1 MEKSS
6 KRERS
11 SRTTLTDGIIM
22 TAAAATL
29 AGLMYAVYYT
39 VRRKKNPSSSSEES
53 LRAKKHRALIPTKLL
68 NKYHL
73 GELLGEGTYACVFCA
88 GLKNDEIS
96 PLMGYAI
103 KVIPRSI
110 LVQGHVHNFDPEF
123 LESEL
128 AILKFCQHKNILSLI
143 DSQWTKDALVFV
155 TERAFGGVL
164 FDKILEIDHYDD
176 TVAKDIFCQLVEAVR
191 YLHDEAAVIHRD
203 LKPENILLMETG
215 TKTSVRICDFGV
227 SKMWTSS
234 SQTVSHGSSAT
245 VQKRRSTQL
254 RQAAFRKKSLR
265 TKTVTGT
272 PGYQAPEMMDG
283 GTSYGTEVD
292 IWSLGIILH
301 AMLCGALPADF
312 GAPKFDDTVWN
323 HVSIDAKDLIT
334 SMLQEDPNQRP
345 SAAKLLKSKWLN
357 GGIGSTTKNPKE
369 LWKLVQSKLRVESEK
384 SKLKS

>member
-6 KRERS
+6 KREQS
-11 SRTTLTDGIIM
+11 SRTTLTDGIIV

-29 AGLMYAVYYT
+29 AGLMYVAYYT
-39 VRRKKNPSSSSEES
+39 VRGKKNPSSSSDTE
-53 LRAKKHRALIPTKLL
+53 RAKKHRALIPSKLL

-88 GLKNDEIS
+88 GLKNDETS
-96 PLMGYAI
+96 SLMGYAI

-128 AILKFCQHKNILSLI
+128 AILRRCQHKNILSLV

-164 FDKILEIDHYDD
+164 FDKILEIDHYDEQ
-176 TVAKDIFCQLVEAVR
+176 VAKDIFRQLVEAVR

-215 TKTSVRICDFGV
+215 DKCTSVRICDFGV

-234 SQTVSHGSSAT
+234 SQTVPHGSSAT
-245 VQKRRSTQL
+245 VQKKRSTQL
-254 RQAAFRKKSLR
+254 RQASFKKKSLR
-265 TKTVTGT
+265 TTTVTGT

-312 GAPKFDDTVWN
+312 GTPKFYDTVWN

-334 SMLQEDPNQRP
+334 AMLQEDPNDRP

-357 GGIGSTTKNPKE
+357 GGIGSTKKNPKE